1 MTTAVRFE
9 WTKLTTLRSTGWT
22 LLVAGAL
29 GIGFA
34 VLFGNGGVQGY
45 LNGTPDEQ
53 AAFDPTAVSLRSHL
67 FTQLAVAVLGVLTV
81 TGEYATGTVHSSL
94 AAVPRRHRL
103 LAAKAGVV
111 GAVGLVVGEV
121 VALASFL
128 IGQAVMAGR
137 VPSAALD
144 QPGVPRAVLGCGLYL
159 ALVGVAGV
167 AVGVLVRSTAGAVTA
182 MLSATLLV
190 PAFHPHPAD
199 RTGPAGGTVLADP
212 GRRSDHDRAAGP
224 GRAPTVGRA
233 GGHGGLGGGAAGRG
247 VRRAPAAGRL
257 RWVASPRSWSWTT
270 SPACASCSRRRCG
283 SSASG

>member
-190 PAFHPHPAD
+190 PAFTPILPTA
-199 RTGPAGGTVLADP
+199 LA
-212 GRRSDHDRAAGP
+212 RL
-224 GRAPTVGRA
+224 VGRFWPTLA
-233 GGHGGLGGGAAGRG
+233 GDRIMTVRPDPDVLPPWAGLAVMA
-247 VRRAPAAGRL
+247 V
-257 RWVASPRSWSWTT
+257 WVA
-270 SPACASCSRRRCG
+270 ALLAAAFVVLRRRD
-283 SSASG
+283 A